1 MSDEQRLPSPSGA
14 RIAGDDYQ
22 HLFTWLQALKL
33 LRETEGVT
41 HIELEVGGHN
51 VDDVVVHRAS
61 APPLYHQVKF
71 VVDQRAPLAH
81 EWFTDP
87 AGGAK
92 SPLQRFY
99 ESFEKLSDGGRP
111 EMALE
116 TNRWPVDGDPIL
128 MHVDGRTHK
137 LVPRLALAA
146 AGSESGKVRA
156 AWAAH
161 VGVSEPQL
169 LEMLGHLQI
178 HAGRSS
184 YEELREHCRWLMS
197 AVGLLDD
204 VNAVDVGIGEMRRL
218 VREGIRRLDAETLRE
233 IIDTK
238 RLGRGAQHGVL
249 LVQQLDLDSYPELA
263 TASVDWVELFEGDEP
278 AARRQLRDPTLWN
291 ATLRPQL
298 HEAVEEI
305 RRQGY
310 RDVIVTGTMR
320 LPTAFAVGV
329 ELSDVAGFSVA
340 YRQRGQDW
348 SSGGD
353 LSPVELVRN
362 ELEVGQG
369 DELAVGISIA
379 ADLTDDVVQYL
390 NNAEVPVAA
399 FVNLTPSG
407 GVGRHALASPDEA
420 RGYTQALLNAIR
432 AEARSGT
439 RRLHLFQAGPVA
451 LALLLG
457 HIWNRLPET
466 QLYED
471 LGPGRGYAPTFR
483 LGG

>member
-1 MSDEQRLPSPSGA
+1 
-14 RIAGDDYQ
+14 
-22 HLFTWLQALKL
+22 
-33 LRETEGVT
+33 
-41 HIELEVGGHN
+41 
-51 VDDVVVHRAS
+51 
-61 APPLYHQVKF
+61 
-71 VVDQRAPLAH
+71 
-81 EWFTDP
+81 
-87 AGGAK
+87 
-92 SPLQRFY
+92 
-99 ESFEKLSDGGRP
+99 
-111 EMALE
+111 
-116 TNRWPVDGDPIL
+116 
-128 MHVDGRTHK
+128 
-137 LVPRLALAA
+137 
-146 AGSESGKVRA
+146 
-156 AWAAH
+156 
-161 VGVSEPQL
+161 
-169 LEMLGHLQI
+169 
-178 HAGRSS
+178 
-184 YEELREHCRWLMS
+184 
-197 AVGLLDD
+197 
-204 VNAVDVGIGEMRRL
+204 
-218 VREGIRRLDAETLRE
+218 
-233 IIDTK
+233 
-238 RLGRGAQHGVL
+238 
-249 LVQQLDLDSYPELA
+249 
-263 TASVDWVELFEGDEP
+263 
-278 AARRQLRDPTLWN
+278 
-291 ATLRPQL
+291 LRPQL

-353 LSPVELVRN
+353 LPPVELVRN

-407 GVGRHALASPDEA
+407 GVDRHALASPDEA
-420 RGYTQALLNAIR
+420 RGYTQALINAIR

-471 LGPGRGYAPTFR
+471 LRPERGYAPTFR